1 LKLNVRGMFWL
12 GKLQDKVAII
22 TGGAG
27 GIGSGMAKAMAKEG
41 AIVTIVDLN
50 EEAGTVME
58 KELQAISPK
67 SMFLQA
73 NLMDRENLGQIIE
86 TVAEKYGR
94 LDVLVNNAH
103 AAKQVTIEETT
114 QADLDL
120 SFGTGFY
127 PTFYLMQA
135 SLPYL
140 KESKGNVINFASGA
154 GLAGHETQGVYAA
167 AKEAIRGLSRV
178 AANEWGRF
186 GINVNIISPLAD
198 SPGVQAWAKAQPEYY
213 EAVRSKIPMGRFG
226 DVENDIGRVAVFLAS
241 EDSQYITGQ
250 TIMVDGGS
258 LMLH

>member
-1 LKLNVRGMFWL
+1 MS
-12 GKLQDKVAII
+12 KLQNKVVII

-27 GIGSGMAKAMAKEG
+27 GIGSGIAKAMVKEG
-41 AIVTIVDLN
+41 AIVAIVDLN
-50 EEAGTVME
+50 EETGKAME

-73 NLMDRENLGQIIE
+73 NLMDHKNLVQIIQ
-86 TVAEKYGR
+86 TVIEKYGK

-103 AAKQVTIEETT
+103 ASKQATIEDTSKE
-114 QADLDL
+114 DLDL

-135 SLPYL
+135 ALPYL

-154 GLAGHETQGVYAA
+154 GLAGHETQGAYAA
-167 AKEAIRGLSRV
+167 AKEAIRGVSRV
-178 AANEWGRF
+178 AANEWGKF
-186 GINVNIISPLAD
+186 GINVNLISPIAN

-213 EAVRSKIPMGRFG
+213 EEVKNKIPMGRFG
-226 DVENDIGRVAVFLAS
+226 EVEEDIGRVAVFLAS
-241 EDSQYITGQ
+241 EDSRYITGQ

-258 LMLH
+258 IMLR